1 MLMPITVVTRGK
13 SKQEDV
19 LPLAREVAPILKRH
33 GATSVLF
40 GYCHSG
46 AYTGQISVVSVF
58 PDWTAYGR
66 AAQALLEDAEYQRLL
81 ARALTVVDLLDR
93 SLIVTQEL

>member
-13 SKQEDV
+13 AKPEDA

-46 AYTGQISVVSVF
+46 AYTGQISVVSAF
-58 PDWTAYGR
+58 PDWTTYGR
-66 AAQALLEDAEYQRLL
+66 AAQALSEDAEYQRLL
-81 ARALTVVDLLDR
+81 AKALTVVELLDR
-93 SLIVTQEL
+93 SLIVTEVL

>member
-13 SKQEDV
+13 GKQEDV
-19 LPLAREVAPILKRH
+19 LPLAKEIAPILKRH

-46 AYTGQISVVSVF
+46 AYTGQISVVSTF
-58 PDWTAYGR
+58 RDWAAYGR
-66 AAQALLEDAEYQRLL
+66 AAQALLEDTEYQRLF
-81 ARALTVVDLLDR
+81 ARGVTMVELLDR